1 MVLNRDIS
9 AKKVP
14 MYKEP
19 HLQRKSD
26 QCAYL
31 WKNWYNY
38 KYGLQDEEK
47 AEECR
52 KLWGKCVEEHAAMCD
67 HEVKTNPMYANMR
80 DLNNPKKEIDGTW

>member
-1 MVLNRDIS
+1 
-9 AKKVP
+9 
-14 MYKEP
+14 MYREP

-38 KYGLQDEEK
+38 KYGLGDEEK

-52 KLWGKCVEEHAAMCD
+52 KLWGSV
-67 HEVKTNPMYANMR
+67 
-80 DLNNPKKEIDGTW
+80 

>member
-1 MVLNRDIS
+1 MLNSNINE
-9 AKKVP
+9 KKVP
-14 MYKEP
+14 MYREP

-31 WKNWYNY
+31 WMNWYNY
-38 KYGLQDEEK
+38 KYGLRDEEK

-67 HEVKTNPMYANMR
+67 HEVKTNPIYTRM
-80 DLNNPKKEIDGTW
+80 DSLNKEKKGD

>member
-1 MVLNRDIS
+1 
-9 AKKVP
+9 

-38 KYGLQDEEK
+38 KYGLGDEEK
-47 AEECR
+47 AEEYR
-52 KLWGKCVEEHAAMCD
+52 KLWGKCVEEHTKMCE

-80 DLNNPKKEIDGTW
+80 DLNNPKKGD